1 MDTTTCI
8 RIAATVLGLVIV
20 GIIIWRRNKRAAE

>member
-8 RIAATVLGLVIV
+8 RIAATVLAVVIA
-20 GIIIWRRNKRAAE
+20 GIIIWRRGKHAAD

>member
-8 RIAATVLGLVIV
+8 RIAATVLAVV
-20 GIIIWRRNKRAAE
+20 VAGIIIWRRNKHAEE